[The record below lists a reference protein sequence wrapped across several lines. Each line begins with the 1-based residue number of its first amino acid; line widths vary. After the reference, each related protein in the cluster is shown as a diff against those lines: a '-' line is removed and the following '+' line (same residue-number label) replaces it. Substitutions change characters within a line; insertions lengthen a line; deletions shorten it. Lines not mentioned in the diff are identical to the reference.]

1 MTTAFPSKVDLQD
14 AKSDEIALSNNIND
28 GPRNVKNLNSSA
40 VKNKNI
46 KHFDIFNQK
55 KHSHVS
61 KKPQNNFKPSKKI
74 MQTVL
79 KVPQK
84 T

>member
-14 AKSDEIALSNNIND
+14 AKSDELALSNNINE

-46 KHFDIFNQK
+46 NHFDIFNQK

-61 KKPQNNFKPSKKI
+61 KKP
-74 MQTVL
+74 
-79 KVPQK
+79 
-84 T
+84 